1 MALDTRATVCSDTFT
16 AILAGLLALGWIC
29 TTETRGFL
37 TSIIT

>member
-16 AILAGLLALGWIC
+16 AILAGYWRWTGFVRLQ
-29 TTETRGFL
+29 RGIL